1 MARIAVGIEYEG
13 SAWHG
18 WQSQTAAQSVQQAV
32 EAALSR
38 VADQPV
44 ATVCAGRTDAG
55 VHAVGQVVHFDCDSV
70 RLPSAWMMGTN
81 NYLPADISLRWVR
94 EVPGHFH
101 ARYSAESR
109 TYRYWILNRRARSS
123 LAATRALLVR
133 QPLDAAA
140 MQLAG
145 TLLLG
150 EHDFSAFRAAQC
162 QAHSAIRRLT
172 TLQVQRTADWIAI
185 EVTANAFLQHMV
197 RNIVGLLLAVGR
209 GDAPPQRA
217 REQLESRYRPSG
229 EATAAAHGLYFWRV
243 QYPAV
248 FGLGSDSAMIS
259 DLGCPWMFG

>member
-1 MARIAVGIEYEG
+1 MARIAVGVEYEG
-13 SAWHG
+13 SLWHG
-18 WQSQTAAQSVQQAV
+18 WQSQSAARSVQQAV
-32 EAALSR
+32 EAALSS

-70 RLPSAWMMGTN
+70 RSATAWMMGTN
-81 NYLPADISLRWVR
+81 NYLPADIGLRWVR

-109 TYRYWILNRRARSS
+109 TYRYWILNRRARSA
-123 LAATRALLVR
+123 LAATRALLVHR
-133 QPLDAAA
+133 PLDADA

-145 TLLLG
+145 TQLLG

-162 QAHSAIRRLT
+162 QARSPIRRLT
-172 TLQVQRTADWIAI
+172 SLRVQRTADWIVI

-197 RNIVGLLLAVGR
+197 RNMVGLLLAVGR
-209 GDAPPQRA
+209 GDALPERA
-217 REQLESRYRPSG
+217 REQLESRHRPSG

-243 QYPAV
+243 QYPAA
-248 FGLGSDSAMIS
+248 FGLGTDSAMIV
-259 DLGCPWMFG
+259 DLGSPWMFG